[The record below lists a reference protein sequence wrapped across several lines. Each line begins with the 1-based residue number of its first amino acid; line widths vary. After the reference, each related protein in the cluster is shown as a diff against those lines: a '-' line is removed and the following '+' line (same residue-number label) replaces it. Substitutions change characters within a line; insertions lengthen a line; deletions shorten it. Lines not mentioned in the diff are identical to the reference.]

1 VLFSRN
7 TGVHAKHWS
16 YHYEG
21 RHWRR
26 WHTLGAGISHL
37 KRLLTDDDYTPT
49 DDDIGQRRWVVANA
63 LTAQFRA
70 LENTPSRRGRP
81 KRNIDIRW
89 RVA

>member
-26 WHTLGAGISHL
+26 WHTLGADISHL